1 MWAGGHRASSE
12 VYLLVYLL
20 KNPSIML
27 LGVFLVVVF
36 FCVCFFFLFVF
47 CFFCFLVFFLFSG
60 TKYEKNM
67 MCFIGE
73 KYLLWGSSLHRP
85 ISETLL

>member
-36 FCVCFFFLFVF
+36 FCVCVFFF
-47 CFFCFLVFFLFSG
+47 CFFGVFFFVFRDKIRK
-60 TKYEKNM
+60 KYDVFYWEKIPSLG
-67 MCFIGE
+67 FIFT
-73 KYLLWGSSLHRP
+73 SSY
-85 ISETLL
+85 I